1 MGERF
6 TTKVDEVCLNKYL
19 AVYAPYMVEKSDTGR
34 NADLLLKSGRG
45 RPVEVYRT
53 FNLCLVRIT
62 RDCCF
67 ARGHI

>member
-1 MGERF
+1 MGESF
-6 TTKVDEVCLNKYL
+6 TTKVNEARFDKYL

-34 NADLLLKSGRG
+34 YADLLLKSGRG

-53 FNLCLVRIT
+53 FNLCLIRIA

-67 ARGHI
+67 ARGHN